1 MMMQIFESFLS
12 MKEHTYALETLT
24 RPDNAP
30 PHNDPFDRI
39 LISQTKAEDMIFLT
53 HDDNLLH
60 YHENCVL
67 YV

>member
-1 MMMQIFESFLS
+1 